1 MRGWK
6 VLGKEGLLVAAVVLG
21 LGGCVAYGMPR
32 STPLKGQSAETMA
45 RDRVAC
51 EGIAKTE
58 VRSGQPPHPAPRP
71 SVGSTVTAPAGPW
84 AARTPWLEKEVTRQR
99 DAAFRACLESRGYR
113 TEPAP

>member
-1 MRGWK
+1 M
-6 VLGKEGLLVAAVVLG
+6 VGKARWQGLLVAAVVLG

-58 VRSGQPPHPAPRP
+58 ARSGRSPHPVP
-71 SVGSTVTAPAGPW
+71 SPAVGSTMTAPASPLPRSPW
-84 AARTPWLEKEVTRQR
+84 HEKEVARQR
-99 DAAFRACLESRGYR
+99 DAAFRACLESRGYH
-113 TEPAP
+113 TEPEP